1 MNIIKNICIKYTYQ
15 GIICILARHIYRKGV
30 YYFALQDPERQG
42 AASAVYLNGTLE
54 EQDPQRQGHGL
65 CTHAPGPTSLTGPFK
80 TGTQQ
85 FRRTCIILSYFTYG
99 FT

>member
-15 GIICILARHIYRKGV
+15 GIICISARHIYRKGV
-30 YYFALQDPERQG
+30 YYFALQDQERKGGSFSGIPERDTG
-42 AASAVYLNGTLE
+42 RTDTE
-54 EQDPQRQGHGL
+54 RQGHGL